1 MDMENLAQLLDKLL
15 DTLNALD
22 KVQAEEH
29 TLLCSSSLAG
39 VALQRVTD
47 TKSQLLAT
55 VNFLDKQRLASE
67 KTHDCQAP
75 YDTHPDLATRW
86 QQVQQLSLRL
96 REQNNQNGMLLN
108 HHIEHNKQALAVL
121 NKQNK
126 SLYGPDG
133 QSRAGSLLG
142 RKIGV

>member
-1 MDMENLAQLLDKLL
+1 MENLAQLLDKLL
-15 DTLNALD
+15 ETLNALGA
-22 KVQAEEH
+22 VQAEEH
-29 TLLCSSSLAG
+29 TLLCSNTLAG

-47 TKSQLLAT
+47 TKNQLLAT
-55 VNFLDKQRLASE
+55 VNYLEKQRLELESA
-67 KTHDCQAP
+67 HHCQAP
-75 YDTHPDLATRW
+75 YEKHPHLATRW
-86 QQVQQLSLRL
+86 QQVQQLSQQL
-96 REQNNQNGMLLN
+96 REQNNHNGMLLN
-108 HHIEHNKQALAVL
+108 HHIEHNTQTLAVL

>member
-1 MDMENLAQLLDKLL
+1 MENLAQLLDKLL
-15 DTLNALD
+15 ETLQALGT
-22 KVQAEEH
+22 VQTEEH
-29 TLLCSSSLAG
+29 VLLCSKTLAG

-55 VNFLDKQRLASE
+55 VNYLDQQRVEQERLQ
-67 KTHDCQAP
+67 HCQAP
-75 YDTHPDLATRW
+75 YDGQPQLAACW
-86 QQVQQLSLRL
+86 QQVQQLSLQL
-96 REQNNQNGMLLN
+96 REQNNHNGMLLN
-108 HHIEHNKQALAVL
+108 HHIEHNTQALAIL

>member
-1 MDMENLAQLLDKLL
+1 MENLAQRLDKLL
-15 DTLNALD
+15 DTLQALGT
-22 KVQAEEH
+22 VQTEEH
-29 TLLCSSSLAG
+29 ALLCSNTLVG

-55 VNFLDKQRLASE
+55 VNFLDQQRLE
-67 KTHDCQAP
+67 LERLQHCQAP
-75 YDTHPDLATRW
+75 YEHNPSLAARW
-86 QQVQQLSLRL
+86 QQVQQLSLQL
-96 REQNNQNGMLLN
+96 REQNNHNGMLLN
-108 HHIEHNKQALAVL
+108 HHIDHNTQALAVL